1 MDNVSA
7 DAGDYLA
14 PEQLAVGVQNGA
26 SIMIHGIRLT
36 MEKREDFVL
45 IKLDIKNGYNAAF
58 RAAMLETY
66 CKNSTLRPSRSF
78 SSRHVCM
85 SI

>member
-36 MEKREDFVL
+36 MEKREEFVL
-45 IKLDIKNGYNAAF
+45 IKLDIKMAIT
-58 RAAMLETY
+58 RLPE
-66 CKNSTLRPSRSF
+66 RP
-78 SSRHVCM
+78 C
-85 SI
+85 